1 MKKITL
7 LALAFLTAGCHFGSA
22 TVCHYDASGNHHCHA
37 DAELA
42 SHSHHESTTI
52 VTTSANYGGGYNNIL
67 IVEEPSY
74 CQWDQPYYHDPEWC
88 VLDYDSTCCM
98 WMGVGAEETYCY
110 YDYCGWE
117 LVEVY
122 SYY

>member
-1 MKKITL
+1 MKRL
-7 LALAFLTAGCHFGSA
+7 LALAFCLVALAGCSWEHCWTDKYGDYHCTGDHHHQTT
-22 TVCHYDASGNHHCHA
+22 TVV
-37 DAELA
+37 
-42 SHSHHESTTI
+42 HS
-52 VTTSANYGGGYNNIL
+52 SANYGGGYNNIL

-117 LVEVY
+117 LIEVY

>member
-1 MKKITL
+1 MKRILTLAFCL
-7 LALAFLTAGCHFGSA
+7 LALAGCHWNVEHCWHDKWGDYHCTSDHHQT
-22 TVCHYDASGNHHCHA
+22 TVVH
-37 DAELA
+37 
-42 SHSHHESTTI
+42 
-52 VTTSANYGGGYNNIL
+52 TSANNGGGYNNNI
-67 IVEEPSY
+67 IVVEESPSY
-74 CQWDQPYYHDPEWC
+74 CQWEQPYYHEPEWC

-117 LVEVY
+117 LIEVY